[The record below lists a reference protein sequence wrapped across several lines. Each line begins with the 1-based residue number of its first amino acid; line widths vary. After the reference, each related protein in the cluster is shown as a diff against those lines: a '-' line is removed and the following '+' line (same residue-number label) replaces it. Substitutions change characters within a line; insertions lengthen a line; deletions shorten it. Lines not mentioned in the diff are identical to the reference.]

1 MGYLIRVPIV
11 RVDIYHQTLH
21 YGGRLTIFSFF
32 LFFLKN
38 IFLAVDE
45 GLQYFFELTFTI
57 FV

>member
-21 YGGRLTIFSFF
+21 YGGRLTIFSLFFDFF
-32 LFFLKN
+32 LN
-38 IFLAVDE
+38 IFLVVGE